1 MILVLAKLV
10 IKYGFLSVKLRFFNI
25 KNGFLS
31 LKNKHKLYNS
41 MQNTNLAVNQ
51 WKSIDHLFDLFLALI
66 VWVQ

>member
-1 MILVLAKLV
+1 MILVLVKSV
-10 IKYGFLSVKLRFFNI
+10 VKYGFLSVKSRFFNI

-51 WKSIDHLFDLFLALI
+51 
-66 VWVQ
+66 

>member
-1 MILVLAKLV
+1 MILVLVKLV

-31 LKNKHKLYNS
+31 LKNMHKLYNS

-51 WKSIDHLFDLFLALI
+51 
-66 VWVQ
+66 